1 MNDNQER
8 HQTFRFMMN
17 KSHAVWL
24 SLLLIA
30 GVALAGCG
38 KGKSGSGAGGFDSAS
53 AGIKAAWAK
62 AVEDD
67 KANNYGPAVMGYRQ
81 ILLQRDQLSPDQ
93 AKAAEEAYGKV
104 YQRLVDA
111 ADKGDP
117 AAKQALAA
125 LSAGTRGQGPPR

>member
-1 MNDNQER
+1 
-8 HQTFRFMMN
+8 MMN
-17 KSHAVWL
+17 KIHAVWL

-53 AGIKAAWAK
+53 PGIKAAWAK
-62 AVEDD
+62 AVADD
-67 KANNYGPAVMGYRQ
+67 KANNYAPAVMGYRQ